1 MLKGII
7 FDFDGV
13 IAESVQVKTDAF
25 AALYAS
31 YGADNV
37 SKVVEHH
44 EANGGMSRFEKIR
57 LYHESFLNR
66 TVTKEEITNLA
77 SQFSELVV
85 EKVIDAP
92 YVPGALEYI
101 QQSYKQYK
109 LLISTG
115 TPTQEM
121 NKILS
126 GRKIAHY
133 FTDVFGSPPKKIE
146 HLNNIMSIYGMK
158 PNELIFYGDSNADLD
173 AASNANIK
181 FVLNRNQHNEK
192 LVLQFNGNII
202 DGFTELL

>member
-192 LVLQFNGNII
+192 LILQFNGNII

>member
-31 YGADNV
+31 YGADIV

-109 LLISTG
+109 LFISTG
-115 TPTQEM
+115 TPMEEIRQ
-121 NKILS
+121 ILEC
-126 GRKIAHY
+126 REIANY
-133 FTDVFGSPPKKIE
+133 FTDIFGSPERKPF
-146 HLNNIMSIYGMK
+146 HLKHILSKYDLK
-158 PNELIFYGDSNADLD
+158 PDELIFFGDSNSDLN
-173 AASNANIK
+173 ASKDVQIPFILIK
-181 FVLNRNQHNEK
+181 NKFNQSLSKTYTGKTINNFIG
-192 LVLQFNGNII
+192 LS
-202 DGFTELL
+202 

>member
-13 IAESVQVKTDAF
+13 IAQSVQLKTDAF
-25 AALYAS
+25 AELYAQ
-31 YGADNV
+31 YGVEIIKNII
-37 SKVVEHH
+37 EHH
-44 EANGGMSRFEKIR
+44 EANGGMSRFEKIK
-57 LYHESFLNR
+57 LYHKSYLNK
-66 TVTKEEITNLA
+66 TITKNEIEKLA
-77 SQFSELVV
+77 NRFSELVIN
-85 EKVIDAP
+85 KVIQSP

-101 QQSYKQYK
+101 KKCYEHYK
-109 LLISTG
+109 LFISTG

-192 LVLQFNGNII
+192 LILQFNGNII

>member
-31 YGADNV
+31 YGADIV